1 MQHFETLDWPKV
13 NYTTFS
19 NYTTFL
25 FDFLTN
31 SSVYDSRERP
41 AGPAPVEVRN
51 SMFVYFLGHVDTQG
65 MQFDVHF
72 LIRQR
77 WKAVMSVIPWCVIQ
91 PQYLCTMQLC
101 GWSTGTA
108 TTCLSG

>member
-1 MQHFETLDWPKV
+1 MLHFETLNRPQV
-13 NYTTFS
+13 NYTTFT

-41 AGPAPVEVRN
+41 GGPAAVEVRN

-77 WKAVMSVIPWCVIQ
+77 WKVVMSAIPRYVK
-91 PQYLCTMQLC
+91 
-101 GWSTGTA
+101 A
-108 TTCLSG
+108 TVLGN